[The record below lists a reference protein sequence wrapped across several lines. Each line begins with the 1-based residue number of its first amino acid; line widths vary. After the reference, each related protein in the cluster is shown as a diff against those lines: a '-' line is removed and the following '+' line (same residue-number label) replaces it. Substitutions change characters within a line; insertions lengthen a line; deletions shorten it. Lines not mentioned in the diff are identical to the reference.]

1 MKYIKQRI
9 SRSEKEANDQQWAKD
24 VVDALE
30 EYANQDW
37 AHNGR
42 NYDPNSRME
51 MMLRGYKLYNS
62 EIDTAD
68 IENVFNPLGIE
79 IGQRKDEIIAY
90 NKMYTKINTLV
101 GEMIKRPFNLKA
113 ILVTD
118 ERAAAVRE
126 VQDRLIKEYVI
137 SETNKQ
143 IMMAQLAEKNLPE
156 EEYNKAVAMIEEQFA
171 GVKNP
176 EQIAEYIS
184 NEYLEP
190 REIKANKVLSLIL
203 RKENILEKKSD
214 SFKHGLLSDEEH
226 AWVGEVNG
234 YACIRVLNPLNMFYH
249 KSPEVKYIQWG
260 DYAGSKVKMSVA
272 DVIDYHRNL
281 SKEDLKKLET
291 RYLYTNEQPLDKQ
304 MHYNFKHLELNYA
317 KAIVPEG
324 VGSYG
329 YAYNEMVD
337 VVHVEWRSQAKVYFV
352 TLIDQEG
359 NESVEILSEEMPVD
373 DIKKIP
379 GYINHEEV
387 WVPQIWEG
395 TKIDN
400 DIYVD
405 LRPVPGQTININDP
419 FKQPLR
425 YHGIV
430 YSNMNAK
437 QISLAERARPF
448 QYLYFIVV
456 HNLKKLIASDKGK
469 LFGLD
474 TSLIDPEIPLETA
487 IYYIDNLSLYPYNSL
502 SNADQPGANQRSG
515 AINDAVDRSNAQH
528 IANYINILDY
538 LDQQI
543 GEVLGVPRA
552 REGQTLSQEAVTN
565 AQQNIIQSSVVTEVI
580 FNAHNKHW
588 EKVLDSAVNLSIRLA
603 NTEGASY
610 SYLDQSNKYS
620 SISLKKEEFD
630 NCDFNTFIIDSP
642 QDNEIFRQ
650 LQSLAQPLL
659 QNDKARFS
667 HIIKLIKQKYSIEEL
682 TRDIEQF
689 EQMTDERAQQEMQ
702 MQQQQIQ
709 MQIQAQAAEEEK
721 KREHEI
727 RLRQMDIE
735 GKIAVAEIQ
744 SFARQ
749 ADQDINDNLVPDQ
762 LEIEKI
768 RNEREK
774 LGMEREKILRE
785 KEESDQERKER
796 EKDRKH
802 EKEMQDK
809 EIEGKIKIEKAKPKP
824 KPSAKK

>member
-9 SRSEKEANDQQWAKD
+9 SREEKEANDQKWAKD
-24 VVDALE
+24 MIDSLE
-30 EYANQDW
+30 DYAGQDW
-37 AHNGR
+37 TFDGR

-62 EIDTAD
+62 EITTSD

-90 NKMYTKINTLV
+90 NKMYTKINTLI
-101 GEMIKRPFNLKA
+101 GELIKRPFNLKA
-113 ILVTD
+113 ILITD
-118 ERAAAVRE
+118 ERAAAVKE
-126 VQDRLIKEYVI
+126 VQDKLIKEYLI

-143 IMMAQLAEKNLPE
+143 IILTQLSQKGLPE
-156 EEYNKAVAMIEEQFA
+156 KEYNQAVAQVEEQFA

-176 EQIAEYIS
+176 EQIAEYIA

-190 REIKANKVLSLIL
+190 REIKANKILSLLI
-203 RKENILEKKSD
+203 RKENVIEKKSD

-234 YACIRVLNPLNMFYH
+234 QVCVRVLNPLNMFYH
-249 KSPEVKYIQWG
+249 KSPEVKYIQKG
-260 DYAGSKVKMSVA
+260 DYAGSRIKMSVA
-272 DVIDYHRNL
+272 DVMDLYRNL
-281 SKEDLKKLET
+281 KPEDVKKLED
-291 RYLYTNEQPLDKQ
+291 RYMHVNENPMGKT

-317 KAIVPEG
+317 KTAILEG

-329 YAYNEMVD
+329 YAYSEMVD
-337 VVHVEWRSQAKVYFV
+337 VIHVEWRSQAKVYFV
-352 TLIDQEG
+352 YLIDQEG
-359 NESVEILSEEMPVD
+359 NESTEILSEEMLVKE
-373 DIKKIP
+373 IKKLP
-379 GYINHEEV
+379 GYMYHEEV

-405 LRPVPGQTININDP
+405 IRPVPGQTINIEDP
-419 FKQPLR
+419 YRQDLR

-437 QISLAERARPF
+437 QISLAERCRPF

-469 LFGLD
+469 LLGLD
-474 TSLIDPEIPLETA
+474 TTLIDPEMGLEKTL
-487 IYYIDNLSLYPYNSL
+487 YYIDQLSIFPYNSL
-502 SNADQPGANQRSG
+502 ANAEEPGASQRSG

-528 IANYINILDY
+528 IANYLSILDY

-552 REGQTLSQEAVTN
+552 REGQTTSQEAVTN

-603 NTEGASY
+603 NNNGGNY
-610 SYLDQSNKYS
+610 SYLNESNKYTT
-620 SISLKKEEFD
+620 ISLKKEEFD
-630 NCDFNTFIIDSP
+630 NCDFNVFVLDSP

-682 TRDIEQF
+682 TRDIEKF
-689 EQMTDERAQQEMQ
+689 EQMSDQMAQQEAQ
-702 MQQQQIQ
+702 SQQQRLE
-709 MQIQAQAAEEEK
+709 MQLQAEAAEK
-721 KREHEI
+721 DKQREHEL
-727 RLRQMDIE
+727 RLAQMEIE

-749 ADQDINDNLVPDQ
+749 MDQDINDNMVPDQ

-774 LGMEREKILRE
+774 IGMEREKILRE
-785 KEESDQERKER
+785 KEEAGKEREER
-796 EKDRKH
+796 EKDREH
-802 EKEMQDK
+802 EKQMQEK

-824 KPSAKK
+824 KPSGGK

>member
-9 SRSEKEANDQQWAKD
+9 SRSEKEANDQKWGKD
-24 VVDALE
+24 MVDALE
-30 EYANQDW
+30 EYAYQDW
-37 AHNGR
+37 TYNGR

-90 NKMYTKINTLV
+90 NKMYTKINTLI
-101 GEMIKRPFNLKA
+101 GEMIKRPFNIKA

-118 ERAAAVRE
+118 ERATAVKE
-126 VQDRLIKEYVI
+126 VMDSLIKEYLVA
-137 SETNKQ
+137 ETNKQ
-143 IMMAQLAEKNLPE
+143 IMLAQLQQQGLAEE
-156 EEYNKAVAMIEEQFA
+156 DFAKAAQEIEAQFA
-171 GVKNP
+171 EVKNP

-190 REIKANKVLSLIL
+190 REIKANKVMSLLL
-203 RKENILEKKSD
+203 RKESILEKKTD

-234 YACIRVLNPLNMFYH
+234 YPCIRILNPLNVFYH
-249 KSPEVKYIQWG
+249 KSPEIKYIQWG
-260 DYAGSKVKMSVA
+260 DYAGSRVKMSVA
-272 DVIDYHRNL
+272 DVIDLYRNL
-281 SKEDLKKLET
+281 SDEDLKKLET
-291 RYLYTNEQPLDKQ
+291 RYVHINEEPLNKT
-304 MHYNFKHLELNYA
+304 MKYNFKHLELNYA
-317 KAIVPEG
+317 RAAVPEG

-352 TLIDQEG
+352 YLIDEQG
-359 NESVEILSEEMPVD
+359 NESVEILSEEMPEKE
-373 DIKKIP
+373 IKNIP
-379 GYINHEEV
+379 GYMRHEEI

-405 LRPVPGQTININDP
+405 IRPVPGQTIDIEDP
-419 FKQPLR
+419 YRQPLR
-425 YHGIV
+425 YHGII

-456 HNLKKLIASDKGK
+456 HNLKKLIAADKGK

-474 TSLIDPEIPLETA
+474 TSMLDPEIPLETA

-502 SNADQPGANQRSG
+502 ANADQPGGNQRSG
-515 AINDAVDRSNAQH
+515 VINDAVDRSNAQH
-528 IANYINILDY
+528 IANYINILEY
-538 LDQQI
+538 LDSQI

-552 REGQTLSQEAVTN
+552 REGQTLSAEAVTN

-588 EKVLDSAVNLSIRLA
+588 EKVIDSAINLAIRLA
-603 NTEGASY
+603 NENGGNY
-610 SYLDQSNKYS
+610 SYLDGGNKYT

-630 NCDFNTFIIDSP
+630 NCHFNVFVMDSP

-682 TRDIEQF
+682 TRDIEKF
-689 EQMTDERAQQEMQ
+689 EQMSDQMAQQEMQ
-702 MQQQQIQ
+702 MQQQQMQ
-709 MQIQAQAAEEEK
+709 MQLEAQAQEQDK
-721 KREHEI
+721 QREHEI
-727 RLRQMDIE
+727 RLKELEVQ

-749 ADQDINDNLVPDQ
+749 MDQDINDNLVPDQ

-774 LGMEREKILRE
+774 IGMERQKMLQEKAE
-785 KEESDQERKER
+785 AENERTER
-796 EKDRKH
+796 DKDRQH
-802 EKEMQDK
+802 EKEMQEKD
-809 EIEGKIKIEKAKPKP
+809 IEGKIKIEKSKPKP